1 MAWSISTIVMVSANA
16 LEDYLKVPHFVDFED
31 ENIGLVTASLLII
44 FGLKACELC
53 GNWKVERHCVQ
64 RIELCVVG
72 TCLYGIAMG
81 VLPPVVGDFWR
92 YMVAFLVAVLVFN
105 GSIWL
110 DGQVTE
116 QMADTVDEKVKKE
129 VEQTA

>member
-1 MAWSISTIVMVSANA
+1 MAWSISTIAMVQANA
-16 LEDYLKVPHFVDFED
+16 MEDYLNVPHFVDFED

-92 YMVAFLVAVLVFN
+92 YMVALLVAVLVFN
-105 GSIWL
+105 GSMWL
-110 DGQVTE
+110 DGKEAEHLTGL
-116 QMADTVDEKVKKE
+116 VDEKGEKE
-129 VEQTA
+129 